1 MATVLFKD
9 TTHQVA
15 DLITD
20 IRRGEIALPDLQR
33 PYVWQP
39 AKARELFDSMYK
51 GFPVGYLL
59 FWETGIEPGARQIG
73 EGAKPEAARRLI
85 VDGQQR
91 LTSLFAVMTGTP
103 VVREDYRTTRVRL
116 AFRPSD
122 DTFAVTDAAI
132 ERDPE
137 YLPDISVLW
146 DTATGRRKVIRDFLA
161 RLNDKRPLTEA
172 EEDRIQDALDRL
184 HDLESY
190 PFKGVVLSADID
202 EEQVAEIFVRINSEG
217 VKLDQADFI
226 LTLTSVFW
234 EDGRRALEEFCRQS
248 RTPALHGA
256 SPFNWY
262 IKPKPPQ
269 LLRVVAAVGLD
280 SAVLKQVYATL
291 RGRDASGK
299 LSPEQREARFE
310 QLQQAQK
317 HVLDLQHW
325 HEFFLCLERAGFR
338 GEKMISSQNALL
350 YSYALWLI
358 GRVRYDVPLDRLR
371 SVIARW
377 FFMAQLTGRY
387 TGSVESQMEHDL
399 ALLREIPHGDAD
411 GYTTTLDRVVRET
424 LTSDF
429 WTITLP
435 NTLNSSAAKSP
446 ALLAYITALNILD
459 ADVLLSD
466 VKVRTRL
473 DPAVLARKGVERHHL
488 FPRKYLQ
495 NSLGITTSARINQ
508 IANMALL
515 EWSDNIAISD
525 QAPAQYWPAQLAA
538 KGLPA
543 DVLARQRYLHALPD
557 DWPSMDYDAFL
568 TARRVLMAQVVR
580 GAFGQLESDSYRPV
594 YSAPTVVPEQRTASR
609 LPSRRIKLSE
619 LLDAGLISA
628 GTVLTPAWE
637 EYGQVAVV
645 DYQGRIRLDEQI
657 HDTPSGAANAVGA
670 GTNGWT
676 FWLADTPEGQVSLAD
691 LRAAL
696 SEEI

>member
-33 PYVWQP
+33 PYVWEP

-59 FWETGIEPGARQIG
+59 FWETGVEPGARQIG
-73 EGAKPEAARRLI
+73 EGSKPEAARRLI

-91 LTSLFAVMTGTP
+91 LTSLFAAMTGTP
-103 VVREDYRTTRVRL
+103 VLREDYRSTRIRL

-122 DTFAVTDAAI
+122 ATFAVTDAAI
-132 ERDPE
+132 EKDPE

-146 DTATGRRKVIRDFLA
+146 DTATGRRKVIRDFLT
-161 RLNDKRPLTEA
+161 RLKDKRSLLEA

-234 EDGRRALEEFCRQS
+234 EEGRRALEDFCRHS

-280 SAVLKQVYATL
+280 SAVLKQVYAAL
-291 RGRDASGK
+291 RGRDTTGK
-299 LSPEQREARFE
+299 LSPARREERFA
-310 QLQQAQK
+310 QLQQAQE
-317 HVLDLQHW
+317 HVLDLKHW
-325 HEFFLCLERAGFR
+325 HEFFLCLEHAGFR
-338 GEKMISSQNALL
+338 GEKMISSQNTLL

-358 GRVRYDVPLDRLR
+358 GRVRYGVPIDQLR

-387 TGSVESQMEHDL
+387 SGSVESQMEQDL
-399 ALLREIPHGDAD
+399 ALLRNLTPRDAHGF
-411 GYTTTLDRVVRET
+411 TTALDRVVRET

-429 WTITLP
+429 WSITLP

-446 ALLAYITALNILD
+446 ALLAYIAALNILD
-459 ADVLLSD
+459 ADVLLSTI
-466 VKVRTRL
+466 KVRTRL
-473 DPAVLARKGVERHHL
+473 DPAILARKGVERHHL

-495 NSLGITTSARINQ
+495 KSLGVTTSARINQ

-525 QAPAQYWPAQLAA
+525 QAPTQYWPAQLAA
-538 KGLPA
+538 KKIPA
-543 DVLARQRYLHALPD
+543 DVMARQRYLHALPD
-557 DWPSMDYDAFL
+557 DWPSMDYETFL
-568 TARRVLMAQVVR
+568 TTRRTLMAQVVR
-580 GAFGQLESDSYRPV
+580 DAFGQLESSAYHPV
-594 YSAPTVVPEQRTASR
+594 YDAPALVPEQRSTSR
-609 LPSRRIKLSE
+609 VPSRRIKLSE
-619 LLDAGLISA
+619 LLDAGLINA

-637 EYGQVAVV
+637 EYDHVGAI
-645 DYQGRIRLDEQI
+645 DDQGRIVLDGQI
-657 HDTPSGAANAVGA
+657 HDTPSGAANAAGA

-696 SEEI
+696 SEES

>member
-1 MATVLFKD
+1 MATVLVKD

-33 PYVWQP
+33 PYVWEP

-59 FWETGIEPGARQIG
+59 FWETGVEPGARQIG
-73 EGAKPEAARRLI
+73 EGSKPEAARRLI

-103 VVREDYRTTRVRL
+103 VMREDYRSTRIRL
-116 AFRPSD
+116 AFRPAD
-122 DTFAVTDAAI
+122 ATFAVTDAAI
-132 ERDPE
+132 EKDPE
-137 YLPDISVLW
+137 YLPDIGVLW

-161 RLNDKRPLTEA
+161 RLNDKRPLAED
-172 EEDRIQDALDRL
+172 EEDYIQDALDRL

-234 EDGRRALEEFCRQS
+234 EDGRRALEDFCRES
-248 RTPALHGA
+248 RVPSIQGA

-262 IKPKPPQ
+262 IRPKPPQ

-280 SAVLKQVYATL
+280 SAVLKQVYAAL
-291 RGRDASGK
+291 RGRDNTGK
-299 LSPEQREARFE
+299 LSPARREERFAL
-310 QLQQAQK
+310 LQQAQE
-317 HVLDLQHW
+317 HVLDLKHW
-325 HEFFLCLERAGFR
+325 HEFFLCLEHAGFR
-338 GEKMISSQNALL
+338 GEKMISSQNTLL

-358 GRVRYDVPLDRLR
+358 GRVHHAVPIDQLR
-371 SVIARW
+371 STIARW

-387 TGSVESQMEHDL
+387 SGSVETQMEQDL
-399 ALLREIPHGDAD
+399 ALLRDLKPAD
-411 GYTTTLDRVVRET
+411 PRGFTTALDRVVHET

-429 WTITLP
+429 WSITLP
-435 NTLNSSAAKSP
+435 NALNSSAAKSP
-446 ALLAYITALNILD
+446 ALLAYIAALNILD
-459 ADVLLSD
+459 ADVLLSTT
-466 VKVRTRL
+466 KVRTRL

-495 NSLGITTSARINQ
+495 KTLGITQTARINQ

-515 EWSDNIAISD
+515 EWTDNIAISD
-525 QAPAQYWPAQLAA
+525 QAPTDYWPQQLAA
-538 KGLPA
+538 KKIPPEA
-543 DVLARQRYLHALPD
+543 LARQLYLHALPE
-557 DWPSMDYDAFL
+557 DWPSMGFESFL
-568 TARRVLMAQVVR
+568 SARRTLMAQVVR
-580 GAFGQLESDSYRPV
+580 DAFLQLENATYHPV
-594 YSAPTVVPEQRTASR
+594 YQVTATVPTQRSTSTV
-609 LPSRRIKLSE
+609 PSRRVKLSQ
-619 LLDAGLISA
+619 LLDAGLINE

-637 EYGQVAVV
+637 DYDQTAVV
-645 DYQGRIRLDEQI
+645 DDQGRIIIDGQA

-670 GTNGWT
+670 GANGWT
-676 FWLADTPEGQVSLAD
+676 FWLADTPEGQLSLD
-691 LRAAL
+691 TLRASL
-696 SEEI
+696 SEES

>member
-33 PYVWQP
+33 PYVWEP

-59 FWETGIEPGARQIG
+59 FWETGVEPGARQIG
-73 EGAKPEAARRLI
+73 ERSKPEAARRLI

-91 LTSLFAVMTGTP
+91 LTSLFAAMTGTP
-103 VVREDYRTTRVRL
+103 VLREDYRSTRIRL

-122 DTFAVTDAAI
+122 ATFAVTDAAI
-132 ERDPE
+132 EKDPE

-146 DTATGRRKVIRDFLA
+146 DTATGRRKVIRDFLT
-161 RLNDKRPLTEA
+161 RLRDKRSLPEA

-234 EDGRRALEEFCRQS
+234 EEGRRALEDFCRHS

-262 IKPKPPQ
+262 IRPKPPQ

-280 SAVLKQVYATL
+280 SAVLKQVYAAL
-291 RGRDASGK
+291 RGRDTTGK
-299 LSPEQREARFE
+299 LSPVRREERFA
-310 QLQQAQK
+310 QLQQAQE
-317 HVLDLQHW
+317 HVLDLKHW
-325 HEFFLCLERAGFR
+325 HEFFLCLEHAGFR
-338 GEKMISSQNALL
+338 GEKMISSQNTLL

-358 GRVRYDVPLDRLR
+358 GRVRYGVPIDQLR

-387 TGSVESQMEHDL
+387 SGSVESQMEQDL
-399 ALLREIPHGDAD
+399 ALLRNLTPRDAHGF
-411 GYTTTLDRVVRET
+411 TTALDRVVRET

-429 WTITLP
+429 WNITLP

-446 ALLAYITALNILD
+446 ALLAYIAALNILD
-459 ADVLLSD
+459 ADVLLSTI
-466 VKVRTRL
+466 KVRTRL
-473 DPAVLARKGVERHHL
+473 DPAILARKGVERHHL

-495 NSLGITTSARINQ
+495 KSLGVTTSARINQ

-525 QAPAQYWPAQLAA
+525 QAPTQYWPAQLAA
-538 KGLPA
+538 KRIPA
-543 DVLARQRYLHALPD
+543 DVMARQRYLHALPD
-557 DWPSMDYDAFL
+557 DWPSMDYETFL
-568 TARRVLMAQVVR
+568 TTRRTLMAQVVR
-580 GAFGQLESDSYRPV
+580 DAFGQLESPSYHPV
-594 YSAPTVVPEQRTASR
+594 YDVPALVPEQRSTSR
-609 LPSRRIKLSE
+609 VPSRRIKLSE
-619 LLDAGLISA
+619 LLDAGLINA

-637 EYGQVAVV
+637 EYDHVAAI
-645 DYQGRIRLDEQI
+645 DDQGRIVLDGQI
-657 HDTPSGAANAVGA
+657 HDTPSGAANAAGA

-696 SEEI
+696 SEES